1 MDQKLREKIKHEQLG
16 NGLKDH
22 NGLSWLCCYQIT
34 QGKTE
39 PVVSAEEKQILRQL
53 ARKVAQLAE
62 QPVQEERRK
71 LWTEHHGLKVTD
83 LHRPGVCLV

>member
-39 PVVSAEEKQILRQL
+39 PVVSAE
-53 ARKVAQLAE
+53 
-62 QPVQEERRK
+62 
-71 LWTEHHGLKVTD
+71 
-83 LHRPGVCLV
+83 